1 MPSINTLVIVAALIS
16 VLVLINA
23 VYNYFKNKEN
33 HNDDDL
39 L

>member
-1 MPSINTLVIVAALIS
+1 MPSINTLVKVAALIS
-16 VLVLINA
+16 ILVIINA

-33 HNDDDL
+33 KSDDEL